1 MASKKTTAPISKD
14 EAANKKAQYEKKK
27 SRRTLSLIGTII
39 AIILIVSMVLSM
51 VRF

>member
-1 MASKKTTAPISKD
+1 MATKKNVTLSKD
-14 EAANKKAQYEKKK
+14 EAAAKKAQYEKKK

-51 VRF
+51 IRF